1 MSTSGSAADQG
12 GRSGG
17 APAEDDAA
25 GAPVAVVT
33 GAGQGIGAA
42 IARELASRGYRLA
55 ILARSDAVVG
65 VAESIGAL
73 PVRGSMT
80 EVADLQ
86 RLVATAMDGYGR
98 IDVLVNN
105 GGHAATG
112 DLLEVPD
119 SDWHEGLDLLLLNVV
134 RAARLVTPVMQ
145 SAGGGSIVNVSTFAA
160 LDPVPDFPVSATLRA
175 GLAAFTRLYADR
187 YGRDGI
193 RMNNLLPGMIDNW
206 PEDPVKTERT
216 ALGRYGTLAEVAAA
230 AAFLAGP
237 ESSYVTGQNIRVD
250 GGLAR
255 PF

>member
-1 MSTSGSAADQG
+1 MTGESAG
-12 GRSGG
+12 TR
-17 APAEDDAA
+17 
-25 GAPVAVVT
+25 VAVVT
-33 GAGQGIGAA
+33 GASQGIGEA

-55 ILARSDAVVG
+55 VMARSEAVVP
-65 VAESIGAL
+65 VADSIGGLA
-73 PVRGSMT
+73 VRGSMT

-86 RLVATAMDGYGR
+86 RLVDAAVETYGR

-112 DLLEVPD
+112 DLLDIPD
-119 SDWHEGLDLLLLNVV
+119 TDWHEGLDLVLLNVV

-160 LDPVPDFPVSATLRA
+160 LDPVADFPVSATLRA
-175 GLAAFTRLYADR
+175 GLAAFTRLYAER

-206 PEDPVKTERT
+206 PEDPDKTART
-216 ALGRYGTLAEVAAA
+216 SLGRYGTLAEVAAA
-230 AAFLAGP
+230 AAFLAGD
-237 ESSYVTGQNIRVD
+237 EGSYVTGQNFRVD

-255 PF
+255 SF

>member
-1 MSTSGSAADQG
+1 MTGESAG
-12 GRSGG
+12 TR
-17 APAEDDAA
+17 
-25 GAPVAVVT
+25 VAVVT
-33 GAGQGIGAA
+33 GASQGIGEA

-55 ILARSDAVVG
+55 VMARSEAVVP
-65 VAESIGAL
+65 VADSIGGLA
-73 PVRGSMT
+73 VRGSMT

-86 RLVATAMDGYGR
+86 RLVDAAVETYGR

-112 DLLEVPD
+112 DLLDIPD
-119 SDWHEGLDLLLLNVV
+119 TDWHEGLDLVLLNVV

-160 LDPVPDFPVSATLRA
+160 LDPVADFPVSATLRA
-175 GLAAFTRLYADR
+175 GLAAFTRLYAER

-206 PEDPVKTERT
+206 PEDPDKTART
-216 ALGRYGTLAEVAAA
+216 SLGRYGTLAEVATA
-230 AAFLAGP
+230 AAFLAGN

-255 PF
+255 SF

>member
-1 MSTSGSAADQG
+1 MSTSGRPA
-12 GRSGG
+12 GRPGMM
-17 APAEDDAA
+17 PVPDDGP

-33 GAGQGIGAA
+33 GASQGIGEA
-42 IARELASRGYRLA
+42 IARELAARGYRLA
-55 ILARSDAVVG
+55 ILARSEAVVA

-86 RLVATAMDGYGR
+86 RLVDTAVDAHGR

-112 DLLEVPD
+112 DLLEIAD
-119 SDWHEGLDLLLLNVV
+119 SDWHEGLDLVLLNVV

-160 LDPVPDFPVSATLRA
+160 LDPVADFPVSATLRA

-187 YGRDGI
+187 YGRDRI

-206 PEDPVKTERT
+206 PEDPATTART

-230 AAFLAGP
+230 AAFLAGE
-237 ESSYVTGQNIRVD
+237 ESSYVTGQNFRVD

-255 PF
+255 SF